1 MTKNEYIEKL
11 KETLVG
17 FEKDLAR
24 EILEDYEEHFEMGM
38 KKGKTEEQICEE
50 LGDIN
55 EIAKELKGLEKDQNS
70 TSSNKKESLTGITE
84 WKQEKTEE
92 VNIKNIIVDA
102 LFADVIVIPSGNN
115 QITLNYVNYGDQ
127 KQQMMYEFQ
136 SWQEGDRII
145 AKVIR
150 KETNFGFFNYIKTP
164 RMNIEVRIPDYF
176 PNLQLN
182 STSGDMR
189 LTGSKSYEVVV
200 NTMSGDIEVQDYH
213 AKSMQL
219 QSQSGDVNIKNSNGE
234 TLRCNSTS
242 GDLRLAEVKYKD
254 CSLDTSSGD
263 VQLNRAE
270 GQNVISRSKSGD
282 ISFRDSKINK
292 VDSKTSSG
300 DATITNVL
308 ADSFCIQSTSGDVR
322 AESSSISDFSL
333 QSTSGD
339 VNASRIISRIIHAS
353 SKSGDVRAAA
363 ESKEWRVSS
372 TSGDVFITAECDAMM
387 KADSVSGDVNL
398 QLQNQGNGY
407 EANIRTVSG
416 RRSLSFEGSNS
427 NLYSN
432 GKYVFGN
439 GGCKIDAATTS
450 GDIRIHG

>member
-1 MTKNEYIEKL
+1 M
-11 KETLVG
+11 
-17 FEKDLAR
+17 
-24 EILEDYEEHFEMGM
+24 
-38 KKGKTEEQICEE
+38 
-50 LGDIN
+50 
-55 EIAKELKGLEKDQNS
+55 
-70 TSSNKKESLTGITE
+70 
-84 WKQEKTEE
+84 
-92 VNIKNIIVDA
+92 
-102 LFADVIVIPSGNN
+102 
-115 QITLNYVNYGDQ
+115 
-127 KQQMMYEFQ
+127 
-136 SWQEGDRII
+136 
-145 AKVIR
+145 
-150 KETNFGFFNYIKTP
+150 
-164 RMNIEVRIPDYF
+164 
-176 PNLQLN
+176 
-182 STSGDMR
+182 
-189 LTGSKSYEVVV
+189 
-200 NTMSGDIEVQDYH
+200 
-213 AKSMQL
+213 
-219 QSQSGDVNIKNSNGE
+219 
-234 TLRCNSTS
+234 
-242 GDLRLAEVKYKD
+242 
-254 CSLDTSSGD
+254 
-263 VQLNRAE
+263 
-270 GQNVISRSKSGD
+270 
-282 ISFRDSKINK
+282 
-292 VDSKTSSG
+292 
-300 DATITNVL
+300 
-308 ADSFCIQSTSGDVR
+308 R